1 MANKP
6 EILREIGKKTRFST
20 ENQPQN
26 NGRPP
31 GVPNTATRLQRFLN
45 LVQKGKNPVTKEDE
59 EFTVAELMD
68 LQQIAKAMKGD
79 TLAWEKI
86 LNRLEGMPKQ
96 TNETTIKTDGAN
108 AETLDAAK
116 VREMVEIL
124 KGNAASDTQTSGK
137 RGKGS

>member
-1 MANKP
+1 MANKNAIPP
-6 EILREIGKKTRFST
+6 EHGKFKPGQTG
-20 ENQPQN
+20 NP

-79 TLAWEKI
+79 TAAWEKI

-108 AETLDAAK
+108 AETIDAAK

-124 KGNAASDTQTSGK
+124 KGNAASDTQTTGK
-137 RGKGS
+137 RSKGS